1 MRNFLTRDSG
11 WKLFSLALAVVIWFT
26 VRTLSRDMLTPAKP
40 LESWATRTFSDLSVS
55 PVSTDADVHEFKA
68 NPDAVLVTVSGR
80 PEVLNALT
88 EMQVHATVDVTGIVG
103 AGDLKKHVDV
113 SVPPGVTVVRIAPEE
128 VDVVMPPK
136 QKN

>member
-1 MRNFLTRDSG
+1 
-11 WKLFSLALAVVIWFT
+11 
-26 VRTLSRDMLTPAKP
+26 
-40 LESWATRTFSDLSVS
+40 
-55 PVSTDADVHEFKA
+55 
-68 NPDAVLVTVSGR
+68 
-80 PEVLNALT
+80 
-88 EMQVHATVDVTGIVG
+88 VDVTGVVG